1 LQGLREGE
9 KLMAKSSDLKRPM
22 TLMVISSDPERIH
35 MALMMG
41 ATASAMGRPVTFF
54 FSKSATPFLTA
65 GGWDSLKTQAGA
77 TGPEMDT
84 ALEEKGVADSSILMD
99 GLAALDARFLVCEA
113 ALREHDIDVTSL
125 ITRPAVEIAGLA
137 EIIEKGQGGDW
148 LTF

>member
-1 LQGLREGE
+1 MRERE
-9 KLMAKSSDLKRPM
+9 KLMAKAQATRKPM
-22 TLMVISSDPERIH
+22 TLMVISPDAERIH

-54 FSKSATPFLTA
+54 FSKSATPFLTE
-65 GGWDSLKTQAGA
+65 GGWAQLKTQAGVS
-77 TGPEMDT
+77 GPAMDT
-84 ALEEKGVADSSILMD
+84 ALEDKGVADSGILMD

-113 ALREHDIDVTSL
+113 ALREHDLDVTSL

>member
-1 LQGLREGE
+1 MPGVREGK
-9 KLMAKSSDLKRPM
+9 KLMAKSSSLKRTM
-22 TLMVISSDPERIH
+22 TLMVISGDPERIH

-54 FSKSATPFLTA
+54 FSKSATPFLTND
-65 GGWDSLKTQAGA
+65 GWTALKTGAGA
-77 TGPEMDT
+77 TGPEMD
-84 ALEEKGVADSSILMD
+84 AVLDEKGVADSGILMD

-113 ALREHDIDVTSL
+113 ALRERGIDVTAL

>member
-1 LQGLREGE
+1 
-9 KLMAKSSDLKRPM
+9 MAKAQATRKPM
-22 TLMVISSDPERIH
+22 TLMVVSPDPERIH

-54 FSKSATPFLTA
+54 FSKSATPFLTE
-65 GGWDSLKTQAGA
+65 GGWALLKTQMGT
-77 TGPEMDT
+77 TGPEMD
-84 ALEEKGVADSSILMD
+84 AVLEEKGVADSGILMD

-137 EIIEKGQGGDW
+137 EIIEKGHGGDW